1 MGYTVLIKL
10 NPYIK
15 RKIKGKKRIGAGGT
29 RIVYDLGNGNV
40 LKIAKSKKGIVC
52 NKMEVTLYK
61 SSWKR
66 LKRYFARIVDY
77 DSDYLWVTMK
87 KYDRK
92 FPNSPIY
99 RRELMKVVKKFVASG
114 IVPSK
119 GVGNYHHPYAPNLR
133 LKRNKQIVVI
143 DYGGFKFGHSKKR
156 SVAAE
161 ARIKGK
167 IIIGS
172 GARRIVYDLGNGYVL
187 KVAKTKY
194 GIKSNKREVRTFK
207 SSPPSIKK
215 LLGKI
220 TSYEKKYKWL
230 KMKKYTQKFPHLK
243 GYRRKLYRLRNV
255 LRNYGI
261 NPYEILS
268 NRGLPNYRN
277 LRLKQNG
284 RIIVIDYGN
293 FRFRRISRRK
303 TSQL

>member
-1 MGYTVLIKL
+1 M
-10 NPYIK
+10 K

-40 LKIAKSKKGIVC
+40 LKIAKSKKGIQC

-61 SSWKR
+61 TTWKR
-66 LKRYFARIVDY
+66 LKKYFARIVDY
-77 DSDYLWVTMK
+77 DAAYLWVTMK

-99 RRELMKVVKKFVASG
+99 RRELMKVVKKFAASG
-114 IVPSK
+114 IIPSK
-119 GVGNYHHPYAPNLR
+119 GVGNYHSPYGPNLR

-143 DYGGFKFGHSKKR
+143 DYGGFKFGHNKKR
-156 SVAAE
+156 SVAAKV
-161 ARIKGK
+161 RIKGK
-167 IIIGS
+167 TFIGS

-187 KVAKTKY
+187 KVAKGKY
-194 GIKSNKREVRTFK
+194 GIKNNKREVRTYK
-207 SSPPSIKK
+207 SSPASIKK
-215 LLGKI
+215 LLGEI
-220 TSYEKKYKWL
+220 TGYEKKYNWI
-230 KMKKYTQKFPHLK
+230 KMKKYTRKFPHLK
-243 GYRRKLYRLRNV
+243 GYRRKLYRVRNV

-261 NPYEILS
+261 IPYEVLS
-268 NRGLPNYRN
+268 RRGLPNYQN

-284 RIIVIDYGN
+284 RIVVIDYGN